1 MAPME
6 TQLMKMLI
14 LKALS
19 YFPRNLPVGVTEFYT
34 WSDRII
40 SLSGNFADTDS
51 MRFALASQLIHLGAQ
66 QSCVSDQFFI
76 RSMRK
81 AAANQVASQVFQDIK
96 QKQLA
101 AQQAAAQQVEVTT
114 PPPEVVTSDEQQKT
128 GLP

>member
-1 MAPME
+1 MRKAYL
-6 TQLMKMLI
+6 QLR
-14 LKALS
+14 S
-19 YFPRNLPVGVTEFYT
+19 YFPRQLPVGITEFYK
-34 WSDRII
+34 WSDNII
-40 SLSGNFADTDS
+40 ALSGNFADADS

-66 QSCVSDQFFI
+66 QSSVSDQFFI